1 MSCICQIAQKV
12 PTCLDE
18 LVLGSVSEV
27 NAEVLVLIRNKT
39 TGYNHSQYV
48 TTDESGVIII
58 DLQSPQADFYN
69 PNSYYEISVLTE
81 DNSLLLPITIGE
93 LEYDCVGVYFE
104 DIHGLE
110 ATTWTLKMN
119 EDAEPVV

>member
-12 PTCLDE
+12 PTCLEE

-48 TTDESGVIII
+48 TTDENGEVII
-58 DLQSPQADFYN
+58 DLQSPQSDFYN
-69 PNSYYEISVLTE
+69 QNSYYEISVLTE
-81 DNSLLLPITIGE
+81 DNSLRLPITIGE

-104 DIHGLE
+104 DIHGLD

-119 EDAEPVV
+119 EDAEPIV